1 MSNSLQINGTNISNL
16 IRYEWMNRWNL
27 YLGVGLYVFLFLIF
41 LFLYIFYSNYQT
53 TALLSKY
60 IISDG
65 KNIAWEAG
73 NYQGIFISGVFILA
87 IFATGQSFLDLRE
100 KKAARQY
107 LLLPASHLEKYLVQ
121 FLGRFLLPLMIY
133 PILFWLASVLSVGI
147 FNLSILLLFEN
158 KAIDF
163 PEAAPFF
170 QLFSLPSEQPTIV
183 YWILWGIF
191 MLIPSLMFSG
201 GVFYG
206 KWNFILMPLS
216 TVVIWGFMTLSALI
230 LSWFI
235 YPVTVSHN
243 GAQAG
248 IKMFNFD
255 KPEVFPEIP
264 LAIVVITFFIWAAA
278 IVSYVASYYR
288 LTEKEA

>member
-16 IRYEWMNRWNL
+16 IRYEWMNRWKL
-27 YLGVGLYVFLFLIF
+27 YLAVGLNVFLSLIF
-41 LFLYIFYSNYQT
+41 FFLYIFYSNYQT

-73 NYQGIFISGVFILA
+73 NYQGIFFVGIFILA

-147 FNLSILLLFEN
+147 VKLSILLLFEN

-163 PEAAPFF
+163 PEAVQFF

-191 MLIPSLMFSG
+191 LLIPSLMFLG
-201 GVFYG
+201 GIIFG
-206 KWNFILMPLS
+206 KLNFVLMPLS
-216 TVVIWGFMTLSALI
+216 VLLFSGLMALSFLG
-230 LSWFI
+230 LSWILQLDSIILGEQMKFE
-235 YPVTVSHN
+235 VL
-243 GAQAG
+243 
-248 IKMFNFD
+248 NFD
-255 KPEVFPEIP
+255 KPEIFPGIP
-264 LAIVVITFFIWAAA
+264 LLLLVIIALFWIAIFL
-278 IVSYVASYYR
+278 SYVVSYYR

>member
-16 IRYEWMNRWNL
+16 IRYEWMNRWKL
-27 YLGVGLYVFLFLIF
+27 YLGVGLYVFLCLIF

-65 KNIAWEAG
+65 KNIAWETG
-73 NYQGIFISGVFILA
+73 NYQGIFMSGIFILA

-147 FNLSILLLFEN
+147 FKLSLLLFEN

-170 QLFSLPSEQPTIV
+170 QLFSLPSEQPTII
-183 YWILWGIF
+183 YWILWSIF
-191 MLIPSLMFSG
+191 LLIPSLMFLG
-201 GVFYG
+201 GIIFG
-206 KWNFILMPLS
+206 KLNFVLMPLS
-216 TVVIWGFMTLSALI
+216 VLLFSGLMALSFLG
-230 LSWFI
+230 LSWILQLDSIILGEQMKFE
-235 YPVTVSHN
+235 VL
-243 GAQAG
+243 
-248 IKMFNFD
+248 NFD
-255 KPEVFPEIP
+255 KSEIFPGIP
-264 LAIVVITFFIWAAA
+264 LLLLVIIVLFWIAILL
-278 IVSYVASYYR
+278 SYVVSYYR

>member
-16 IRYEWMNRWNL
+16 IRYEWMNRWKL
-27 YLGVGLYVFLFLIF
+27 YLAVGLNVFLSLIF
-41 LFLYIFYSNYQT
+41 FFLYIFYSNYQT

-73 NYQGIFISGVFILA
+73 NYQGIFFVGIFILA

-147 FNLSILLLFEN
+147 VKLSILLLFEN

-163 PEAAPFF
+163 PEAVQFF

-191 MLIPSLMFSG
+191 LLIPSLMFLG
-201 GVFYG
+201 GIIFG
-206 KWNFILMPLS
+206 KLNFVLMPLS
-216 TVVIWGFMTLSALI
+216 VLLFSGLMALSFLG
-230 LSWFI
+230 LSWILQLDSINLGEQMKFE
-235 YPVTVSHN
+235 VL
-243 GAQAG
+243 
-248 IKMFNFD
+248 NFD
-255 KPEVFPEIP
+255 KPEIFPGIP
-264 LAIVVITFFIWAAA
+264 LLLLVIIALFWIAIFL
-278 IVSYVASYYR
+278 SYVVSYYR

>member
-16 IRYEWMNRWNL
+16 IRYEWMNRWKL
-27 YLGVGLYVFLFLIF
+27 YLGVGLYVFLLLIF

-73 NYQGIFISGVFILA
+73 NYQGIFFVGIFILA

-147 FNLSILLLFEN
+147 VKLSILLLFEN

-163 PEAAPFF
+163 PEAVQFF

-191 MLIPSLMFSG
+191 LLIPSLMFLG
-201 GVFYG
+201 GIIFG
-206 KWNFILMPLS
+206 KLNFVLMPLS
-216 TVVIWGFMTLSALI
+216 VLLFSGLMALSFLG
-230 LSWFI
+230 LSWILQLDSINLGEQMKFE
-235 YPVTVSHN
+235 VL
-243 GAQAG
+243 
-248 IKMFNFD
+248 NFD
-255 KPEVFPEIP
+255 KPEIFPGIP
-264 LAIVVITFFIWAAA
+264 LLLLVIIALFWIAIFL
-278 IVSYVASYYR
+278 SYVVSYYR

>member
-1 MSNSLQINGTNISNL
+1 MSISLQINGTNISNL
-16 IRYEWMNRWNL
+16 IRYEWMNRWKL
-27 YLGVGLYVFLFLIF
+27 YLGVGLYVFLLLIF

-73 NYQGIFISGVFILA
+73 NYQGIFFVGIFILA

-147 FNLSILLLFEN
+147 VKLSILLLFEN

-163 PEAAPFF
+163 PEAVQFF

-191 MLIPSLMFSG
+191 LLIPSLMFLG
-201 GVFYG
+201 GIIFG
-206 KWNFILMPLS
+206 KLNFVLMPLS
-216 TVVIWGFMTLSALI
+216 VLLFSGLMALSFLG
-230 LSWFI
+230 LSWILQLDSINLGEQMKFE
-235 YPVTVSHN
+235 VL
-243 GAQAG
+243 
-248 IKMFNFD
+248 NFD
-255 KPEVFPEIP
+255 KPEIFPGIP
-264 LAIVVITFFIWAAA
+264 LLLLVIIALFWIAIFL
-278 IVSYVASYYR
+278 SYVVSYYR

>member
-1 MSNSLQINGTNISNL
+1 MSISLQINGTNISNL
-16 IRYEWMNRWNL
+16 IRYEWMNRWKL
-27 YLGVGLYVFLFLIF
+27 YLGVGLYVFLLLIF

-73 NYQGIFISGVFILA
+73 NYQGIFISGIFILA

-147 FNLSILLLFEN
+147 FKLSLLLFEN

-163 PEAAPFF
+163 PEAVQFF

-191 MLIPSLMFSG
+191 LLIPSLMFLG
-201 GVFYG
+201 GIIFG
-206 KWNFILMPLS
+206 KLNFVLMPLS
-216 TVVIWGFMTLSALI
+216 VLLFSGLMALSFLG
-230 LSWFI
+230 LSWILQLDSINLGEQMKFE
-235 YPVTVSHN
+235 VL
-243 GAQAG
+243 
-248 IKMFNFD
+248 NFD
-255 KPEVFPEIP
+255 KPEIFPGIP
-264 LAIVVITFFIWAAA
+264 LLLLVIIALFWIAIFL
-278 IVSYVASYYR
+278 SYVVSYYR

>member
-133 PILFWLASVLSVGI
+133 PILFWLASVLPVGI

-191 MLIPSLMFSG
+191 MLIPSLMFLG
-201 GVFYG
+201 GIIFG
-206 KWNFILMPLS
+206 KLNFVLMPLS
-216 TVVIWGFMTLSALI
+216 VLLFSGLMALSFLG
-230 LSWFI
+230 LSWILQLDSIILGEQMKFE
-235 YPVTVSHN
+235 VL
-243 GAQAG
+243 
-248 IKMFNFD
+248 NFD
-255 KPEVFPEIP
+255 KPEIFPGIP
-264 LAIVVITFFIWAAA
+264 LLLFVIIVLFWIAIFL
-278 IVSYVASYYR
+278 SYVVSYYR

>member
-16 IRYEWMNRWNL
+16 IRYEWMNRWKL
-27 YLGVGLYVFLFLIF
+27 YLAVGLNVFLSLIF
-41 LFLYIFYSNYQT
+41 FFLYIFYSNYQT

-73 NYQGIFISGVFILA
+73 NYQGIFFVGIFILA

-147 FNLSILLLFEN
+147 VKLSILLLFEN

-163 PEAAPFF
+163 PEAVQFF

-191 MLIPSLMFSG
+191 LLIPSLMFLG
-201 GVFYG
+201 GIIFG
-206 KWNFILMPLS
+206 KLNFVLMPLS
-216 TVVIWGFMTLSALI
+216 VLLFSGLMALSFLG
-230 LSWFI
+230 LSWILQLDSINLGEQMKFE
-235 YPVTVSHN
+235 VL
-243 GAQAG
+243 
-248 IKMFNFD
+248 NFD
-255 KPEVFPEIP
+255 KPEIFSGIP
-264 LAIVVITFFIWAAA
+264 LLLLVIIALFWIAIFL
-278 IVSYVASYYR
+278 SYVVSYYR

>member
-16 IRYEWMNRWNL
+16 IRYEWMNRWKL
-27 YLGVGLYVFLFLIF
+27 YLGVGLYVFLLLIF

-73 NYQGIFISGVFILA
+73 NYQGIFISGIFILA

-147 FNLSILLLFEN
+147 FKLSLLLFEN

-170 QLFSLPSEQPTIV
+170 QLFSLPSEQPTII
-183 YWILWGIF
+183 YWILWSIF
-191 MLIPSLMFSG
+191 LLIPSLMFLG
-201 GVFYG
+201 GIIFG
-206 KWNFILMPLS
+206 KLNFVLMPLS
-216 TVVIWGFMTLSALI
+216 VLLFSGLMALSFLG
-230 LSWFI
+230 LSWILQLDSIILGEQMKFE
-235 YPVTVSHN
+235 VL
-243 GAQAG
+243 
-248 IKMFNFD
+248 NFD
-255 KPEVFPEIP
+255 KSEIFPGIP
-264 LAIVVITFFIWAAA
+264 LLLLVIIVLFWIAILL
-278 IVSYVASYYR
+278 SYVVSYYR

>member
-16 IRYEWMNRWNL
+16 IRYEWMNRWKL
-27 YLGVGLYVFLFLIF
+27 YLGVGLYVFLLLIF

-73 NYQGIFISGVFILA
+73 NYQGIFISGIFILA

-147 FNLSILLLFEN
+147 FKLSLLLFEN
-158 KAIDF
+158 KTIDF

-170 QLFSLPSEQPTIV
+170 QLFSLPSEQPTII
-183 YWILWGIF
+183 YWILWSIF
-191 MLIPSLMFSG
+191 LLIPSLMFLG
-201 GVFYG
+201 GIIFG
-206 KWNFILMPLS
+206 KLNFVLMPLS
-216 TVVIWGFMTLSALI
+216 VLLFSGLMALSFLG
-230 LSWFI
+230 LSWILQLDSIILGEQMKFE
-235 YPVTVSHN
+235 VL
-243 GAQAG
+243 
-248 IKMFNFD
+248 NFD
-255 KPEVFPEIP
+255 KSEIFPGIP
-264 LAIVVITFFIWAAA
+264 LLLLVIIVLFWIAILL
-278 IVSYVASYYR
+278 SYVVSYYR

>member
-16 IRYEWMNRWNL
+16 IRYEWMNRWKL
-27 YLGVGLYVFLFLIF
+27 YLAVGLNVFLSLIF
-41 LFLYIFYSNYQT
+41 FFLYIFYSNYQT

-73 NYQGIFISGVFILA
+73 NYQGIFFVGIFILA

-147 FNLSILLLFEN
+147 VKLSILLLFEN

-163 PEAAPFF
+163 PEAVQFF

-191 MLIPSLMFSG
+191 LLIPSLMFLG
-201 GVFYG
+201 GIIFG
-206 KWNFILMPLS
+206 KPNFVLMPLS
-216 TVVIWGFMTLSALI
+216 VLLFSGLMALSFLG
-230 LSWFI
+230 LSWILQLDSINLGEQMKFE
-235 YPVTVSHN
+235 VL
-243 GAQAG
+243 
-248 IKMFNFD
+248 NFD
-255 KPEVFPEIP
+255 KPEIFPGIP
-264 LAIVVITFFIWAAA
+264 LLLLVIIALFWIAIFL
-278 IVSYVASYYR
+278 SYVVSYYR